1 MIKLLQRASVLI
13 IFSILFNQHSF
24 ADSPVYIDFKLILN
38 TSDAGKK
45 AQTYLKQKLDKGM
58 KELQKKEKN
67 LIEEEKKIIQQKK
80 IISNDEYKKKVDD
93 LRKKASSLQN
103 ERKTLLETV
112 SKERSKARSILLKN
126 LNPII
131 KDYMVE
137 KKLRMV
143 LDKKSLLLADEN
155 LDITKDI
162 LVELNNKLKSIDLK

>member
-1 MIKLLQRASVLI
+1 MIKLLRKVLVLI
-13 IFSILFNQHSF
+13 IFSILFHQHSF

-38 TSDAGKK
+38 TSGAGKK
-45 AQTYLKQKLDKGM
+45 AQTYLRQKLDKGM
-58 KELQKKEKN
+58 KELKKKEIN

-155 LDITKDI
+155 LNSRIGWRI
-162 LVELNNKLKSIDLK
+162 GLFNSLRSRYFW

>member
-1 MIKLLQRASVLI
+1 MIKLFQKVSVLI

-45 AQTYLKQKLDKGM
+45 AQTYLRQKLDKGM
-58 KELQKKEKN
+58 KELKKKEIN

-143 LDKKSLLLADEN
+143 LDKKSLLLADQN

-162 LVELNNKLKSIDLK
+162 MERLNKKLKSIKIN

>member
-45 AQTYLKQKLDKGM
+45 AQTYLRQKLDKGM

-80 IISNDEYKKKVDD
+80 IISNDEYKKKVDG

-162 LVELNNKLKSIDLK
+162 LVKLNNKLKSIDLK

>member
-1 MIKLLQRASVLI
+1 MIKLLRKVLVLI
-13 IFSILFNQHSF
+13 IFSILFHQHSF

-45 AQTYLKQKLDKGM
+45 AQTYLRQKLDKGM
-58 KELQKKEKN
+58 KELKKKEIN

-162 LVELNNKLKSIDLK
+162 LVKLNSKLKSIDLK

>member
-1 MIKLLQRASVLI
+1 MIKLLRKVLVLI
-13 IFSILFNQHSF
+13 IFSILFHQHSF

-45 AQTYLKQKLDKGM
+45 AQTYLRQKLDKGM
-58 KELQKKEKN
+58 KELKKKEIN

-143 LDKKSLLLADEN
+143 LDKKSLLLADDN

-162 LVELNNKLKSIDLK
+162 MDMLNKKLKSIKLN